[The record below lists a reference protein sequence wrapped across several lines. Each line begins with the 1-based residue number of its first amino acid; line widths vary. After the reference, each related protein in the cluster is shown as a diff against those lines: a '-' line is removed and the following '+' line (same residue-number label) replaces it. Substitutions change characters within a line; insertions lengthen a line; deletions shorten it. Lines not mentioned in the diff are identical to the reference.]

1 MKRFVCYIG
10 CAALVFKLMYGAAWA
25 AGATAGD
32 TAAPENGG
40 AAVSAAAAVS
50 AVRDTLPVSAAAAVS
65 AVRDTLPGTAAAV
78 GGESIVY
85 RVRDLTAAASG
96 GDIGSGD
103 AGGGDT
109 GSEGETPEPIIR
121 SDNEL
126 AKLALLPFIVDKVF
140 AGEALDGDLTGFLS
154 RVYPTA
160 GEGTLKTLE
169 SGIRFFVSWK
179 RKYDYA
185 VARLKHNIKA
195 AGILPKDAPIVAE
208 DGEFAPEETDLR
220 KQSAAGEYQVRYR
233 PYKYLEYD
241 PGALGEPVRRRDK
254 NYISPEDLNT
264 DEMVLALLELDFGG
278 FWRALRKMPSYSD
291 GAGEKPVEAG
301 GGVKARLLLDT
312 ARPGDKE
319 TIRGV
324 AEIYVPDGMY
334 VSGDLLNPENRAAFV
349 LREDG
354 GSGGS
359 ATGSTGGSSIS
370 GTGGISGTGNM
381 GSTGGTG
388 GISGTGNMGSRNIKS
403 FRMYAPLANGV
414 EKGGEARR
422 VLTGHIRFPLEFTRA
437 DTGKAMHI
445 AGDLHFK
452 LCTADGTCQAAAT
465 HHGLTLRASDKAE
478 DSIHYNYVTQGFAH
492 LPPAESRHA
501 RAEKLVYDREKGTLT
516 ATFALSRRVSN
527 MAAMAED
534 AAGTN
539 FVNPRYELGDG
550 YARVTFDVR
559 AGKRAGEKAG
569 KRAGKQAGEQGRSAF
584 DARSGSGENA
594 GYGAAEAAVAGGSVA
609 DGTGRN
615 TELPLQEVALSASF
629 DDSEVLRTV
638 MTVAAVPAAQATGEV
653 VPAAQATGA
662 VVTPRATE
670 AVVAP
675 RATGTVLAAQATVAA
690 VPAARVTGGTLFAY
704 GLLLNLMPG
713 IFGLFL
719 RLARQLRERA
729 ERRRIFCRYAAGAAL
744 GLALLGIGYRGAY
757 FGALYYNPWLAA
769 GAAAVILPLWAEAL
783 GYMDFA
789 LFRPLKKIFRRGWLA
804 GLFTVLL
811 AAAFP
816 TVLKAE
822 ALSGLFAGGAE
833 IWSGAAEGSF
843 AAGTE
848 FLRGTAGSLVQ
859 AAGGVWL
866 APAWAELTAGLGC
879 IWLGITVLPL
889 AVLTA
894 AELRGQRAAAW
905 LRVPVLRRFNAFYTG
920 VYAAG
925 LLWLTAGCF
934 GGAAALGLAAGLVLL
949 FVLWYAFPQAVAETI
964 KHTRSE
970 KRSLELFNRVQ
981 RHWLFAA
988 AVWYLLAAG
997 GLALAGAG
1005 AGTGKGI
1012 GMAEKGGT
1020 GIGMAENSGT
1030 DVDMAENSETGVGMA
1045 ENSGTDVGVA
1055 ENSGTDVDMAE
1066 NSETGVGMAEKGS
1079 AAVPVLVSI
1088 EAPYSP
1094 LSVYNRLALR
1104 ELQKAGLR
1112 VVRIN
1117 AGEMNVPGAAWPWFA
1132 AYGKFYAP
1140 LTVLFTDRHKNGMV
1154 LPERLDRVDFD
1165 KALAGW
1171 RE

>member
-40 AAVSAAAAVS
+40 AAVSAE
-50 AVRDTLPVSAAAAVS
+50 TAAAA
-65 AVRDTLPGTAAAV
+65 

-103 AGGGDT
+103 V

-169 SGIRFFVSWK
+169 SGIRFFVGWK

-185 VARLKHNIKA
+185 VAQLKHNIKA

-359 ATGSTGGSSIS
+359 ATG
-370 GTGGISGTGNM
+370 GISGTGNM

-414 EKGGEARR
+414 EKGGVARR

-569 KRAGKQAGEQGRSAF
+569 KRAGKQAGEKGRSAF

-594 GYGAAEAAVAGGSVA
+594 GYGAAEAAVTGGSVA
-609 DGTGRN
+609 DGTGRD

-638 MTVAAVPAAQATGEV
+638 MTVAAEAA

-662 VVTPRATE
+662 VVAPRATE
-670 AVVAP
+670 AAARDGIRGRKAP
-675 RATGTVLAAQATVAA
+675 GTVTEMTVVPRA
-690 VPAARVTGGTLFAY
+690 VPAARATGGTLFAY

-833 IWSGAAEGSF
+833 IWSAAAEGSF
-843 AAGTE
+843 AAGAE

-1012 GMAEKGGT
+1012 GVAEKGGT

-1030 DVDMAENSETGVGMA
+1030 GVGVAENSETGVGMA
-1045 ENSGTDVGVA
+1045 ENSETD
-1055 ENSGTDVDMAE
+1055 
-1066 NSETGVGMAEKGS
+1066 VGMAEKGS
-1079 AAVPVLVSI
+1079 VAVPVLVSI

>member
-40 AAVSAAAAVS
+40 AAVSAETAS
-50 AVRDTLPVSAAAAVS
+50 AAVS
-65 AVRDTLPGTAAAV
+65 AVRDTLPGTAAAAV
-78 GGESIVY
+78 GGESIIY

-96 GDIGSGD
+96 DET
-103 AGGGDT
+103 GGGDT

-195 AGILPKDAPIVAE
+195 AGILPKDALIVAE

-359 ATGSTGGSSIS
+359 

-381 GSTGGTG
+381 GGTSGTG
-388 GISGTGNMGSRNIKS
+388 GMGSTSGTGNMGSRNIKS

-437 DTGKAMHI
+437 DTGKAMYI

-452 LCTADGTCQAAAT
+452 LCTADGICQAAAT

-569 KRAGKQAGEQGRSAF
+569 ERAGKQAGEQGRSAF

-609 DGTGRN
+609 DGTGRD

-662 VVTPRATE
+662 VVAPRATE
-670 AVVAP
+670 TVVAP
-675 RATGTVLAAQATVAA
+675 RA
-690 VPAARVTGGTLFAY
+690 TGGTLFAY

-822 ALSGLFAGGAE
+822 ALSGLFADGAE
-833 IWSGAAEGSF
+833 IWSSAAEGSF
-843 AAGTE
+843 AAGAE

-879 IWLGITVLPL
+879 IWLGIMVLPL

-894 AELRGQRAAAW
+894 AELWGQRAAAW

-934 GGAAALGLAAGLVLL
+934 GGAAALGLTAGLVLL

-1005 AGTGKGI
+1005 AGTGTGI
-1012 GMAEKGGT
+1012 GVAENSETDVGMAEKGET

-1030 DVDMAENSETGVGMA
+1030 DVGV
-1045 ENSGTDVGVA
+1045 
-1055 ENSGTDVDMAE
+1055 
-1066 NSETGVGMAEKGS
+1066 AEKGS

>member
-40 AAVSAAAAVS
+40 AAVSA
-50 AVRDTLPVSAAAAVS
+50 VRDTVSGTAAAAVS
-65 AVRDTLPGTAAAV
+65 AGTATAV

-96 GDIGSGD
+96 GDAGSGEM
-103 AGGGDT
+103 GSGDT

-354 GSGGS
+354 GSDGS
-359 ATGSTGGSSIS
+359 ATGSTSV
-370 GTGGISGTGNM
+370 TGNM
-381 GSTGGTG
+381 GSTG
-388 GISGTGNMGSRNIKS
+388 GTGNMGSRNIKS

-414 EKGGEARR
+414 EKGGVARR

-569 KRAGKQAGEQGRSAF
+569 KRAGKQVGEKGRSAF

-594 GYGAAEAAVAGGSVA
+594 GYGAAEAAVTGGSVA
-609 DGTGRN
+609 DGTGRD

-638 MTVAAVPAAQATGEV
+638 MTVAAVPAAQATV
-653 VPAAQATGA
+653 
-662 VVTPRATE
+662 

-675 RATGTVLAAQATVAA
+675 RATETAAGEGIRGRKAPGTVTEMTVVPRA
-690 VPAARVTGGTLFAY
+690 VPAARATVGTLFAY

-843 AAGTE
+843 AAGAE

-879 IWLGITVLPL
+879 IWLGIMVLPL

-894 AELRGQRAAAW
+894 AELWGQRAAAW

-934 GGAAALGLAAGLVLL
+934 GGAAALGLTAGLVLL

-1005 AGTGKGI
+1005 AGTGTGI
-1012 GMAEKGGT
+1012 GVAENSETDVGMAEKGET

-1030 DVDMAENSETGVGMA
+1030 DVGV
-1045 ENSGTDVGVA
+1045 
-1055 ENSGTDVDMAE
+1055 
-1066 NSETGVGMAEKGS
+1066 AEKGS

>member
-40 AAVSAAAAVS
+40 AAVSA
-50 AVRDTLPVSAAAAVS
+50 
-65 AVRDTLPGTAAAV
+65 GTAAAV

-96 GDIGSGD
+96 GDAGGGET
-103 AGGGDT
+103 GGGDT
-109 GSEGETPEPIIR
+109 GSKGETPEPIIR

-220 KQSAAGEYQVRYR
+220 KQSAVGEYQVRYR

-241 PGALGEPVRRRDK
+241 SGALGEPVRRRDK

-334 VSGDLLNPENRAAFV
+334 VSGDLFNPENRAAFV

-359 ATGSTGGSSIS
+359 ATGGISGAGNMGSTV
-370 GTGGISGTGNM
+370 GTGGISGAGGM
-381 GSTGGTG
+381 DSTG
-388 GISGTGNMGSRNIKS
+388 GTGNMGSRNIKS

-414 EKGGEARR
+414 EKGGVARR

-437 DTGKAMHI
+437 DTGKAMCI

-452 LCTADGTCQAAAT
+452 LCTADGICQAAAT

-559 AGKRAGEKAG
+559 AGKRAGEK
-569 KRAGKQAGEQGRSAF
+569 GRSAF

-594 GYGAAEAAVAGGSVA
+594 EYGAAEAAVAGG
-609 DGTGRN
+609 TGRD

-638 MTVAAVPAAQATGEV
+638 MTVAAEAAVPAAQATE
-653 VPAAQATGA
+653 AAVA
-662 VVTPRATE
+662 PRATE
-670 AVVAP
+670 AAAGDGIGGRKAPGTVTEMTVVPRAVP
-675 RATGTVLAAQATVAA
+675 AARATGTVLAAQATVAA
-690 VPAARVTGGTLFAY
+690 VPAARATGGTLFAY

-833 IWSGAAEGSF
+833 IWSSAAEGSF
-843 AAGTE
+843 AAGAE

-879 IWLGITVLPL
+879 IWLGIMVLPL

-934 GGAAALGLAAGLVLL
+934 GGAAALGLAVGLVLL

-1005 AGTGKGI
+1005 AGTG
-1012 GMAEKGGT
+1012 T
-1020 GIGMAENSGT
+1020 GIGVAENSET
-1030 DVDMAENSETGVGMA
+1030 DVDMAENSET
-1045 ENSGTDVGVA
+1045 DVG
-1055 ENSGTDVDMAE
+1055 MAE
-1066 NSETGVGMAEKGS
+1066 NSETGVGMVENGETDVGMAEKGN

-1117 AGEMNVPGAAWPWFA
+1117 AGEMNVPGAVWPWFA

>member
-40 AAVSAAAAVS
+40 AAVSA
-50 AVRDTLPVSAAAAVS
+50 
-65 AVRDTLPGTAAAV
+65 GTAAAV

-85 RVRDLTAAASG
+85 RVRDLTAAASSGEMG
-96 GDIGSGD
+96 GGEM
-103 AGGGDT
+103 GGGDT

-312 ARPGDKE
+312 VRPGDKE
-319 TIRGV
+319 IIRGV

-359 ATGSTGGSSIS
+359 ATG
-370 GTGGISGTGNM
+370 GISGTGNM
-381 GSTGGTG
+381 GSTG
-388 GISGTGNMGSRNIKS
+388 GTGNMGSRNIKS

-559 AGKRAGEKAG
+559 AGKRAGEKA
-569 KRAGKQAGEQGRSAF
+569 E
-584 DARSGSGENA
+584 
-594 GYGAAEAAVAGGSVA
+594 YGAAEAAVAGGSVA
-609 DGTGRN
+609 DGIGRD

-638 MTVAAVPAAQATGEV
+638 MTVAAVPAAQATV
-653 VPAAQATGA
+653 
-662 VVTPRATE
+662 

-675 RATGTVLAAQATVAA
+675 RAMETAAGEGIRGRKAPGTVTEMTVVPRA
-690 VPAARVTGGTLFAY
+690 VPAARATGGTLFAY

-866 APAWAELTAGLGC
+866 APAWAELTAGLGG

-934 GGAAALGLAAGLVLL
+934 GGAAALGLAVGLVLL

-981 RHWLFAA
+981 RHWLFAV

-1005 AGTGKGI
+1005 AGTGTGIGVAENSETDVDMAENSGTDI

-1030 DVDMAENSETGVGMA
+1030 DVGV
-1045 ENSGTDVGVA
+1045 
-1055 ENSGTDVDMAE
+1055 
-1066 NSETGVGMAEKGS
+1066 AEKGS

-1117 AGEMNVPGAAWPWFA
+1117 AGEMNVPGTAWPWFA
-1132 AYGKFYAP
+1132 TYGKFYAP

>member
-40 AAVSAAAAVS
+40 AAVSAETASAAV
-50 AVRDTLPVSAAAAVS
+50 L
-65 AVRDTLPGTAAAV
+65 AVRDTLPGTAAAAV

-96 GDIGSGD
+96 GD

-319 TIRGV
+319 IIRGV

-359 ATGSTGGSSIS
+359 

-381 GSTGGTG
+381 G
-388 GISGTGNMGSRNIKS
+388 GISGAGGMGSTSGAGNMGSRNIKS

-414 EKGGEARR
+414 EKGGVARR

-559 AGKRAGEKAG
+559 AGEKAG
-569 KRAGKQAGEQGRSAF
+569 KRAGKQVGEQGRSAF

-594 GYGAAEAAVAGGSVA
+594 EYGAAEAAVAGGSVA
-609 DGTGRN
+609 DGIGRD

-638 MTVAAVPAAQATGEV
+638 MTVAAVPAAQATG
-653 VPAAQATGA
+653 A

-670 AVVAP
+670 TAAGEGIRGRKAP
-675 RATGTVLAAQATVAA
+675 GTVTEMTVVPRA
-690 VPAARVTGGTLFAY
+690 VPAARATGGTLFAY

-833 IWSGAAEGSF
+833 IWNGAAEGSF

-879 IWLGITVLPL
+879 IWLGIMVLPL

-894 AELRGQRAAAW
+894 AELWGQRAAAW

-934 GGAAALGLAAGLVLL
+934 GGAAALGLAVGLVLL

-1005 AGTGKGI
+1005 AGTG
-1012 GMAEKGGT
+1012 T
-1020 GIGMAENSGT
+1020 GI
-1030 DVDMAENSETGVGMA
+1030 
-1045 ENSGTDVGVA
+1045 GVA

-1066 NSETGVGMAEKGS
+1066 NSGTGVGMVENGETDVGMAEKGETGIGMAEKGS

>member
-40 AAVSAAAAVS
+40 AAVSA
-50 AVRDTLPVSAAAAVS
+50 
-65 AVRDTLPGTAAAV
+65 GTATSV

-85 RVRDLTAAASG
+85 RVRDLTAAAS
-96 GDIGSGD
+96 
-103 AGGGDT
+103 GGDT

-312 ARPGDKE
+312 ARPGNKE

-359 ATGSTGGSSIS
+359 ATG
-370 GTGGISGTGNM
+370 GISGAGGMGNM
-381 GSTGGTG
+381 GSTG
-388 GISGTGNMGSRNIKS
+388 GTGNMGSRNIKS

-414 EKGGEARR
+414 EKGGVARR

-452 LCTADGTCQAAAT
+452 LCTAAAT

-569 KRAGKQAGEQGRSAF
+569 KRAGKQVGEQERSAF

-594 GYGAAEAAVAGGSVA
+594 EYGAAEAAVA
-609 DGTGRN
+609 DGTGRD

-638 MTVAAVPAAQATGEV
+638 MTVAAVPAVRATG
-653 VPAAQATGA
+653 T
-662 VVTPRATE
+662 
-670 AVVAP
+670 VVAP
-675 RATGTVLAAQATVAA
+675 RATETAAGDGIRGRKAPGTVTEMTVVPRA
-690 VPAARVTGGTLFAY
+690 VPAARATGGTLFAY

-789 LFRPLKKIFRRGWLA
+789 LFRPLKKIFRRGWLT

-833 IWSGAAEGSF
+833 IWSSAAEGSF

-848 FLRGTAGSLVQ
+848 FLGGTAGSLVQ

-879 IWLGITVLPL
+879 IWLGIMVLPL

-934 GGAAALGLAAGLVLL
+934 GGAAALGLTAGLVLL

-1005 AGTGKGI
+1005 AGTGTDVGV
-1012 GMAEKGGT
+1012 AEKGEK
-1020 GIGMAENSGT
+1020 GIGMAENS
-1030 DVDMAENSETGVGMA
+1030 E
-1045 ENSGTDVGVA
+1045 TDVGV
-1055 ENSGTDVDMAE
+1055 
-1066 NSETGVGMAEKGS
+1066 AEKGS

>member
-40 AAVSAAAAVS
+40 AAVSAG
-50 AVRDTLPVSAAAAVS
+50 TAAAAVS
-65 AVRDTLPGTAAAV
+65 AVRDTLPGTATAV
-78 GGESIVY
+78 GGESIIY

-96 GDIGSGD
+96 GDTGS
-103 AGGGDT
+103 GDT

-359 ATGSTGGSSIS
+359 GTGSTSA
-370 GTGGISGTGNM
+370 TGNI

-388 GISGTGNMGSRNIKS
+388 GISGTGGMGSRNIKS

-452 LCTADGTCQAAAT
+452 LCTADGTCQAAVT

-559 AGKRAGEKAG
+559 AGKRAGEK
-569 KRAGKQAGEQGRSAF
+569 GRSAF
-584 DARSGSGENA
+584 DARAGSGASGTGNEGSGETA
-594 GYGAAEAAVAGGSVA
+594 GYGAAEAAVAGSSVA
-609 DGTGRN
+609 DGTGRD

-653 VPAAQATGA
+653 VPAAQATEAA
-662 VVTPRATE
+662 VAPRATE
-670 AVVAP
+670 AAAGDGIRGHKAPGTVTEMTVVP
-675 RATGTVLAAQATVAA
+675 RAA
-690 VPAARVTGGTLFAY
+690 PAARATGGTLFAY

-843 AAGTE
+843 AAGAE

-970 KRSLELFNRVQ
+970 KRNLELFNRVQ

-1012 GMAEKGGT
+1012 GMAEKG
-1020 GIGMAENSGT
+1020 
-1030 DVDMAENSETGVGMA
+1030 
-1045 ENSGTDVGVA
+1045 GTDVGVA

>member
-40 AAVSAAAAVS
+40 AAVSAE
-50 AVRDTLPVSAAAAVS
+50 
-65 AVRDTLPGTAAAV
+65 TAAAV

-85 RVRDLTAAASG
+85 RVRDLTAAAS
-96 GDIGSGD
+96 SGD
-103 AGGGDT
+103 EGSGDT

-359 ATGSTGGSSIS
+359 

-381 GSTGGTG
+381 GSTG
-388 GISGTGNMGSRNIKS
+388 GTGNMGSRNIKS

-414 EKGGEARR
+414 EKGGVARR

-478 DSIHYNYVTQGFAH
+478 DSIHYNYVTQGVAH

-569 KRAGKQAGEQGRSAF
+569 EKGRSAF

-609 DGTGRN
+609 DGTGRD

-653 VPAAQATGA
+653 VPAA
-662 VVTPRATE
+662 RATE
-670 AVVAP
+670 TAAGEGIRGRKAP
-675 RATGTVLAAQATVAA
+675 GTVTEMTVVPRA
-690 VPAARVTGGTLFAY
+690 VPAARATGGTLFAY

-822 ALSGLFAGGAE
+822 ALSGLFADGAE
-833 IWSGAAEGSF
+833 IWSSAAEGSF
-843 AAGTE
+843 AAGAE

-879 IWLGITVLPL
+879 IWLGIMVLPL

-894 AELRGQRAAAW
+894 AELWGQRAAAW

-934 GGAAALGLAAGLVLL
+934 GGAAALGLAVGLVLL

-1005 AGTGKGI
+1005 AGTG
-1012 GMAEKGGT
+1012 T
-1020 GIGMAENSGT
+1020 GIGVAENSETDVDMAENSGT
-1030 DVDMAENSETGVGMA
+1030 DVDMAENSETGVGMV
-1045 ENSGTDVGVA
+1045 ENGETD
-1055 ENSGTDVDMAE
+1055 
-1066 NSETGVGMAEKGS
+1066 VGMAEKGN

-1117 AGEMNVPGAAWPWFA
+1117 AGEMNVPGAVWPWFA

>member
-32 TAAPENGG
+32 TTAPENGG
-40 AAVSAAAAVS
+40 
-50 AVRDTLPVSAAAAVS
+50 AAVS

-96 GDIGSGD
+96 GDTGSGN
-103 AGGGDT
+103 AGSGDT

-319 TIRGV
+319 IIRGV

-359 ATGSTGGSSIS
+359 ATG
-370 GTGGISGTGNM
+370 GISGTGNM
-381 GSTGGTG
+381 GSTG
-388 GISGTGNMGSRNIKS
+388 GTGNMGSRNIKS

-569 KRAGKQAGEQGRSAF
+569 EKGRSAF

-609 DGTGRN
+609 DGTGRD

-653 VPAAQATGA
+653 VPAA
-662 VVTPRATE
+662 RATE
-670 AVVAP
+670 TAVGEGIRGRKAP
-675 RATGTVLAAQATVAA
+675 GTVTEMTVVPRA
-690 VPAARVTGGTLFAY
+690 VPAARATGGTLFAY

-822 ALSGLFAGGAE
+822 ALSGLFADGAE
-833 IWSGAAEGSF
+833 IWSSAAEGSF
-843 AAGTE
+843 AAGAE

-934 GGAAALGLAAGLVLL
+934 GGAAALGLTAGLVLL

-1005 AGTGKGI
+1005 AGTGTDVGV
-1012 GMAEKGGT
+1012 AEKGEK
-1020 GIGMAENSGT
+1020 GIGMAENSET
-1030 DVDMAENSETGVGMA
+1030 DVGMAEKGEKGIGVAENSETGVGMA
-1045 ENSGTDVGVA
+1045 ENSETD
-1055 ENSGTDVDMAE
+1055 
-1066 NSETGVGMAEKGS
+1066 VGMAEKGS

>member
-40 AAVSAAAAVS
+40 AAVSA
-50 AVRDTLPVSAAAAVS
+50 
-65 AVRDTLPGTAAAV
+65 VRDTLPGTAAAV

-96 GDIGSGD
+96 GDEGSGEMGSGD

-359 ATGSTGGSSIS
+359 

-381 GSTGGTG
+381 GGTSGTG
-388 GISGTGNMGSRNIKS
+388 GMGSTSGTGNMGSRNIKS

-437 DTGKAMHI
+437 DTGKAMYI

-452 LCTADGTCQAAAT
+452 LCTADGICQAAAT

-559 AGKRAGEKAG
+559 AGKQAGEKA
-569 KRAGKQAGEQGRSAF
+569 E
-584 DARSGSGENA
+584 
-594 GYGAAEAAVAGGSVA
+594 YGAAEAAVAGGSVA
-609 DGTGRN
+609 DGIGRD

-638 MTVAAVPAAQATGEV
+638 MTVAAVPAAQATV
-653 VPAAQATGA
+653 
-662 VVTPRATE
+662 

-675 RATGTVLAAQATVAA
+675 RAMETAAGEGIRGRKAPGTVTEMTVVPRA
-690 VPAARVTGGTLFAY
+690 VPAARATGGTLFAY

-833 IWSGAAEGSF
+833 IWSSAAEGSF
-843 AAGTE
+843 AAGAE

-879 IWLGITVLPL
+879 IWLGIMVLPL

-934 GGAAALGLAAGLVLL
+934 GGAAALGLTAGLVLL

-1012 GMAEKGGT
+1012 GVAEKGGT

-1030 DVDMAENSETGVGMA
+1030 GVGVAENSETGVGMA
-1045 ENSGTDVGVA
+1045 ENSETD
-1055 ENSGTDVDMAE
+1055 
-1066 NSETGVGMAEKGS
+1066 VGMAEKGS
-1079 AAVPVLVSI
+1079 VAVPVLVSI

>member
-40 AAVSAAAAVS
+40 AAVSA
-50 AVRDTLPVSAAAAVS
+50 
-65 AVRDTLPGTAAAV
+65 VRDTLPGTAAAV

-96 GDIGSGD
+96 GDEGSGEMGSGD

-359 ATGSTGGSSIS
+359 ATG
-370 GTGGISGTGNM
+370 GISGTGNM

-452 LCTADGTCQAAAT
+452 LCTADGICQAAAT

-569 KRAGKQAGEQGRSAF
+569 KRAGKQVGEQGRSAF

-594 GYGAAEAAVAGGSVA
+594 EYGAAEAAVAGGSVA
-609 DGTGRN
+609 DGIGRD

-638 MTVAAVPAAQATGEV
+638 MTVAAVPAAQATV
-653 VPAAQATGA
+653 
-662 VVTPRATE
+662 

-675 RATGTVLAAQATVAA
+675 RAMETAAGEGIRGRKAPGTVTEMTVVPRA
-690 VPAARVTGGTLFAY
+690 VPAARATGGTLFAY

-833 IWSGAAEGSF
+833 IWSSAAEGSF
-843 AAGTE
+843 AAGAE

-879 IWLGITVLPL
+879 IWLGIMVLPL

-934 GGAAALGLAAGLVLL
+934 GGAAALGLTAGLVLL

-1012 GMAEKGGT
+1012 GVAEKGGT

-1030 DVDMAENSETGVGMA
+1030 GVGVAENSETGVGMA
-1045 ENSGTDVGVA
+1045 ENSETD
-1055 ENSGTDVDMAE
+1055 
-1066 NSETGVGMAEKGS
+1066 VGMAEKGS
-1079 AAVPVLVSI
+1079 VAVPVLVSI

>member
-40 AAVSAAAAVS
+40 AAVSAE
-50 AVRDTLPVSAAAAVS
+50 TAAAAVS
-65 AVRDTLPGTAAAV
+65 AVRDTLPGTAAAA

-96 GDIGSGD
+96 GDIGSGEM
-103 AGGGDT
+103 GSGET

-208 DGEFAPEETDLR
+208 DGEFAREETDLR

-319 TIRGV
+319 IIRGV

-359 ATGSTGGSSIS
+359 ATG
-370 GTGGISGTGNM
+370 GISGTGNM
-381 GSTGGTG
+381 GSTG
-388 GISGTGNMGSRNIKS
+388 GTGNMGSRNIKS

-414 EKGGEARR
+414 EKGGVARR

-569 KRAGKQAGEQGRSAF
+569 KRAGKRAGEKGRSAF
-584 DARSGSGENA
+584 DARAGSGENA
-594 GYGAAEAAVAGGSVA
+594 GYGAAEAAVTGGSVA
-609 DGTGRN
+609 DGTGRD

-638 MTVAAVPAAQATGEV
+638 MTVAAVPAAQATVAV
-653 VPAAQATGA
+653 VPAA
-662 VVTPRATE
+662 RA
-670 AVVAP
+670 
-675 RATGTVLAAQATVAA
+675 
-690 VPAARVTGGTLFAY
+690 TGGTLFAY

-843 AAGTE
+843 AAGAE

-1012 GMAEKGGT
+1012 GMAEKGET
-1020 GIGMAENSGT
+1020 GIGMAEKG
-1030 DVDMAENSETGVGMA
+1030 ETGVGMA
-1045 ENSGTDVGVA
+1045 ENSGTDVGV
-1055 ENSGTDVDMAE
+1055 
-1066 NSETGVGMAEKGS
+1066 AEKGS

>member
-50 AVRDTLPVSAAAAVS
+50 AVRDTLP
-65 AVRDTLPGTAAAV
+65 GTAAAV

-96 GDIGSGD
+96 EM
-103 AGGGDT
+103 GGGDT

-195 AGILPKDAPIVAE
+195 AGILPKDVPIVAE

-319 TIRGV
+319 IIRGV

-354 GSGGS
+354 GSG
-359 ATGSTGGSSIS
+359 IS
-370 GTGGISGTGNM
+370 GT

-388 GISGTGNMGSRNIKS
+388 GISGAGNIGSTGGTGNMGSRNIKS

-414 EKGGEARR
+414 EKGGVARR

-594 GYGAAEAAVAGGSVA
+594 EYGAAEAAVAGGSVA
-609 DGTGRN
+609 DGTGRD

-638 MTVAAVPAAQATGEV
+638 MTVAAVPAAQATE
-653 VPAAQATGA
+653 AAVA
-662 VVTPRATE
+662 PRATE
-670 AVVAP
+670 AAAGDGIRGHKAP
-675 RATGTVLAAQATVAA
+675 GTVTEMTVVPRA
-690 VPAARVTGGTLFAY
+690 VPAARATGGTLFAY

-822 ALSGLFAGGAE
+822 ALSGLFADGAE
-833 IWSGAAEGSF
+833 IWSSAAEGSF
-843 AAGTE
+843 AAGAE

-879 IWLGITVLPL
+879 IWLGIMVLPL

-894 AELRGQRAAAW
+894 AELWGQRAAAW

-934 GGAAALGLAAGLVLL
+934 GGAAALGLTAGLVLL

-964 KHTRSE
+964 KHTRSK

-1005 AGTGKGI
+1005 AGTG
-1012 GMAEKGGT
+1012 T
-1020 GIGMAENSGT
+1020 GIGVAENSETDVDMAENSGT
-1030 DVDMAENSETGVGMA
+1030 DVDMAENSETGVGMV
-1045 ENSGTDVGVA
+1045 ENGETD
-1055 ENSGTDVDMAE
+1055 
-1066 NSETGVGMAEKGS
+1066 VGMAEKGN

-1117 AGEMNVPGAAWPWFA
+1117 AGEMNVPGTAWPWFA
-1132 AYGKFYAP
+1132 TYGKFYAP

>member
-40 AAVSAAAAVS
+40 AAVSA
-50 AVRDTLPVSAAAAVS
+50 VRDTVSGTAAAAVS
-65 AVRDTLPGTAAAV
+65 AGTAAAV

-96 GDIGSGD
+96 GDEGSGEMGSGEM
-103 AGGGDT
+103 GGGDT

-195 AGILPKDAPIVAE
+195 AGILPKDVPIVAE

-319 TIRGV
+319 IIRGV

-354 GSGGS
+354 GSG
-359 ATGSTGGSSIS
+359 IS
-370 GTGGISGTGNM
+370 GT

-388 GISGTGNMGSRNIKS
+388 GISGAGNIGSTGGTGNMGSRNIKS

-414 EKGGEARR
+414 EKGGVARR

-569 KRAGKQAGEQGRSAF
+569 ERAGKQAGEQGRSAF

-609 DGTGRN
+609 DGTGRD

-653 VPAAQATGA
+653 VPAA
-662 VVTPRATE
+662 RATE
-670 AVVAP
+670 TAAGEGIRGRKAP
-675 RATGTVLAAQATVAA
+675 GTVTEMTVVPRA
-690 VPAARVTGGTLFAY
+690 VPAARATGGTLFAY

-822 ALSGLFAGGAE
+822 ALSGLFADGAE
-833 IWSGAAEGSF
+833 IWSSAAEGSF
-843 AAGTE
+843 AAGAE

-879 IWLGITVLPL
+879 IWLGIMVLPL

-894 AELRGQRAAAW
+894 AELWGQRAAAW

-934 GGAAALGLAAGLVLL
+934 GGAAALGLTAGLVLL

-1005 AGTGKGI
+1005 AGTGTGI
-1012 GMAEKGGT
+1012 GVAENSETDVGMAEKGET

-1030 DVDMAENSETGVGMA
+1030 DVGV
-1045 ENSGTDVGVA
+1045 
-1055 ENSGTDVDMAE
+1055 
-1066 NSETGVGMAEKGS
+1066 AEKGS

-1117 AGEMNVPGAAWPWFA
+1117 AGEMNVPGTAWPWFA

>member
-40 AAVSAAAAVS
+40 AAVSAETAS
-50 AVRDTLPVSAAAAVS
+50 AAVS

-96 GDIGSGD
+96 GDT
-103 AGGGDT
+103 GGGDT

-121 SDNEL
+121 SDNEQ

-359 ATGSTGGSSIS
+359 

-381 GSTGGTG
+381 GGTSGTG
-388 GISGTGNMGSRNIKS
+388 GMGSTSGTGNMGSRNIKS

-437 DTGKAMHI
+437 DTGKAMYI

-452 LCTADGTCQAAAT
+452 LCTADGICQAAAT

-559 AGKRAGEKAG
+559 AGKQAGEKA
-569 KRAGKQAGEQGRSAF
+569 E
-584 DARSGSGENA
+584 
-594 GYGAAEAAVAGGSVA
+594 YGAAEAAVAGGSVA
-609 DGTGRN
+609 DGIGRD

-638 MTVAAVPAAQATGEV
+638 MTVAAVPAAQATV
-653 VPAAQATGA
+653 
-662 VVTPRATE
+662 

-675 RATGTVLAAQATVAA
+675 RAMETAAGEGIRGRKAPGTVTEMTVVPRA
-690 VPAARVTGGTLFAY
+690 VPAARATGGTLFAY

-833 IWSGAAEGSF
+833 IWSSAAEGSF

-934 GGAAALGLAAGLVLL
+934 GGAAALGLTAGLVLL

-1012 GMAEKGGT
+1012 GVAEKGGT

-1030 DVDMAENSETGVGMA
+1030 GVGMA
-1045 ENSGTDVGVA
+1045 ENSGTDVG
-1055 ENSGTDVDMAE
+1055 MAG

>member
-40 AAVSAAAAVS
+40 AAVSAG
-50 AVRDTLPVSAAAAVS
+50 TAAAAVL

-96 GDIGSGD
+96 GDIGSGEM
-103 AGGGDT
+103 GSGET
-109 GSEGETPEPIIR
+109 GSEGESPEPIIR

-208 DGEFAPEETDLR
+208 DGEFAPEETALR

-359 ATGSTGGSSIS
+359 

-381 GSTGGTG
+381 G
-388 GISGTGNMGSRNIKS
+388 GISGTRNMGSRNIKS

-445 AGDLHFK
+445 VGDLHFK

-501 RAEKLVYDREKGTLT
+501 RAEKLVYDRE
-516 ATFALSRRVSN
+516 
-527 MAAMAED
+527 
-534 AAGTN
+534 
-539 FVNPRYELGDG
+539 
-550 YARVTFDVR
+550 
-559 AGKRAGEKAG
+559 
-569 KRAGKQAGEQGRSAF
+569 
-584 DARSGSGENA
+584 
-594 GYGAAEAAVAGGSVA
+594 
-609 DGTGRN
+609 
-615 TELPLQEVALSASF
+615 
-629 DDSEVLRTV
+629 
-638 MTVAAVPAAQATGEV
+638 
-653 VPAAQATGA
+653 
-662 VVTPRATE
+662 
-670 AVVAP
+670 
-675 RATGTVLAAQATVAA
+675 
-690 VPAARVTGGTLFAY
+690 
-704 GLLLNLMPG
+704 
-713 IFGLFL
+713 
-719 RLARQLRERA
+719 
-729 ERRRIFCRYAAGAAL
+729 
-744 GLALLGIGYRGAY
+744 
-757 FGALYYNPWLAA
+757 
-769 GAAAVILPLWAEAL
+769 
-783 GYMDFA
+783 
-789 LFRPLKKIFRRGWLA
+789 
-804 GLFTVLL
+804 
-811 AAAFP
+811 
-816 TVLKAE
+816 
-822 ALSGLFAGGAE
+822 
-833 IWSGAAEGSF
+833 
-843 AAGTE
+843 
-848 FLRGTAGSLVQ
+848 
-859 AAGGVWL
+859 
-866 APAWAELTAGLGC
+866 
-879 IWLGITVLPL
+879 
-889 AVLTA
+889 
-894 AELRGQRAAAW
+894 
-905 LRVPVLRRFNAFYTG
+905 
-920 VYAAG
+920 
-925 LLWLTAGCF
+925 
-934 GGAAALGLAAGLVLL
+934 
-949 FVLWYAFPQAVAETI
+949 
-964 KHTRSE
+964 
-970 KRSLELFNRVQ
+970 
-981 RHWLFAA
+981 
-988 AVWYLLAAG
+988 
-997 GLALAGAG
+997 
-1005 AGTGKGI
+1005 
-1012 GMAEKGGT
+1012 
-1020 GIGMAENSGT
+1020 
-1030 DVDMAENSETGVGMA
+1030 
-1045 ENSGTDVGVA
+1045 
-1055 ENSGTDVDMAE
+1055 
-1066 NSETGVGMAEKGS
+1066 
-1079 AAVPVLVSI
+1079 
-1088 EAPYSP
+1088 
-1094 LSVYNRLALR
+1094 
-1104 ELQKAGLR
+1104 
-1112 VVRIN
+1112 
-1117 AGEMNVPGAAWPWFA
+1117 
-1132 AYGKFYAP
+1132 
-1140 LTVLFTDRHKNGMV
+1140 
-1154 LPERLDRVDFD
+1154 
-1165 KALAGW
+1165 
-1171 RE
+1171 

>member
-40 AAVSAAAAVS
+40 AAVSA
-50 AVRDTLPVSAAAAVS
+50 VRDTVSGTAAAAVS
-65 AVRDTLPGTAAAV
+65 AGTATAV

-96 GDIGSGD
+96 GDAGSGEM
-103 AGGGDT
+103 GSGDT

-354 GSGGS
+354 GSDGS
-359 ATGSTGGSSIS
+359 ATGSTSV
-370 GTGGISGTGNM
+370 TGNM
-381 GSTGGTG
+381 GSTG
-388 GISGTGNMGSRNIKS
+388 GTGNMGSRNIKS

-414 EKGGEARR
+414 EKGGVARR

-653 VPAAQATGA
+653 VA
-662 VVTPRATE
+662 PRATE
-670 AVVAP
+670 AAAGDGIRGRKAP
-675 RATGTVLAAQATVAA
+675 GTVTEMTVVPRT
-690 VPAARVTGGTLFAY
+690 VPAARATGGTLFAY

-822 ALSGLFAGGAE
+822 ALSGLFADGAE
-833 IWSGAAEGSF
+833 IWSSAAEGSF
-843 AAGTE
+843 AAGAE

-894 AELRGQRAAAW
+894 AELWGQRAAAW

-934 GGAAALGLAAGLVLL
+934 GGAAALGLTAGLVLL

-981 RHWLFAA
+981 RHWLIAA

-1005 AGTGKGI
+1005 AGTG
-1012 GMAEKGGT
+1012 T
-1020 GIGMAENSGT
+1020 GIGVAENSETDVDMAENSETG
-1030 DVDMAENSETGVGMA
+1030 VDMAENSETGVGMA
-1045 ENSGTDVGVA
+1045 ENSETDVG
-1055 ENSGTDVDMAE
+1055 MAE
-1066 NSETGVGMAEKGS
+1066 KGETGIGMAEKGS

-1117 AGEMNVPGAAWPWFA
+1117 AGEMNVPGAAWSWFA

>member
-40 AAVSAAAAVS
+40 AAVSAG
-50 AVRDTLPVSAAAAVS
+50 TAAAVS
-65 AVRDTLPGTAAAV
+65 AVRDTLPGAAAAV

-96 GDIGSGD
+96 DET
-103 AGGGDT
+103 GGGDT

-359 ATGSTGGSSIS
+359 ATGSTSVM
-370 GTGGISGTGNM
+370 GNM
-381 GSTGGTG
+381 GST
-388 GISGTGNMGSRNIKS
+388 SGTGNMGSRNIKS

-414 EKGGEARR
+414 EKGGVARR

-437 DTGKAMHI
+437 DTGKAMYI

-452 LCTADGTCQAAAT
+452 LCTADGICQAAAT

-559 AGKRAGEKAG
+559 AGKQAGEKA
-569 KRAGKQAGEQGRSAF
+569 E
-584 DARSGSGENA
+584 
-594 GYGAAEAAVAGGSVA
+594 YGAAEAAVAGGSVA
-609 DGTGRN
+609 DGIGRD

-638 MTVAAVPAAQATGEV
+638 MTVAAVPAAQATV
-653 VPAAQATGA
+653 
-662 VVTPRATE
+662 

-675 RATGTVLAAQATVAA
+675 RATEAAAGEGIRGRKAPGTVTEMTVVPRA
-690 VPAARVTGGTLFAY
+690 VPAARATGGTLFAY

-833 IWSGAAEGSF
+833 IWSSAAEGSF
-843 AAGTE
+843 AAGAE

-1020 GIGMAENSGT
+1020 
-1030 DVDMAENSETGVGMA
+1030 
-1045 ENSGTDVGVA
+1045 DVGVA

>member
-40 AAVSAAAAVS
+40 AAVSA
-50 AVRDTLPVSAAAAVS
+50 
-65 AVRDTLPGTAAAV
+65 VRDTLPGTAAAV

-96 GDIGSGD
+96 GDEGSGEM
-103 AGGGDT
+103 GSGET

-559 AGKRAGEKAG
+559 AGKQAGEKA
-569 KRAGKQAGEQGRSAF
+569 E
-584 DARSGSGENA
+584 
-594 GYGAAEAAVAGGSVA
+594 YGAAEAAVAGGSVA
-609 DGTGRN
+609 DGTGRD

-638 MTVAAVPAAQATGEV
+638 MTVAAVPAAQATG
-653 VPAAQATGA
+653 
-662 VVTPRATE
+662 

-675 RATGTVLAAQATVAA
+675 RATEAAAGDGIRGRKAPGTVTEMTVVPRA
-690 VPAARVTGGTLFAY
+690 VPAARATGGTLFAY

-822 ALSGLFAGGAE
+822 ALSGLFADGAE
-833 IWSGAAEGSF
+833 IWNGAAEGSF

-1005 AGTGKGI
+1005 AGTGTGI
-1012 GMAEKGGT
+1012 GMAENSETGIGVAEKGGT

-1030 DVDMAENSETGVGMA
+1030 GVG
-1045 ENSGTDVGVA
+1045 
-1055 ENSGTDVDMAE
+1055 MAE

-1117 AGEMNVPGAAWPWFA
+1117 AGEMNVSGAAWPWFA

>member
-40 AAVSAAAAVS
+40 AAVSA
-50 AVRDTLPVSAAAAVS
+50 
-65 AVRDTLPGTAAAV
+65 GTAAAV

-85 RVRDLTAAASG
+85 RVRDLTAAAS
-96 GDIGSGD
+96 SGD
-103 AGGGDT
+103 EGSGDT

-359 ATGSTGGSSIS
+359 ATG
-370 GTGGISGTGNM
+370 GISGTGNM

-452 LCTADGTCQAAAT
+452 LCTADGICQAAAT

-534 AAGTN
+534 AVGTN

-569 KRAGKQAGEQGRSAF
+569 KRAGKQVGEQGRSAF

-594 GYGAAEAAVAGGSVA
+594 GYGAAEAAVVGGSVA
-609 DGTGRN
+609 DGTGRD

-653 VPAAQATGA
+653 VPAA
-662 VVTPRATE
+662 RA
-670 AVVAP
+670 
-675 RATGTVLAAQATVAA
+675 
-690 VPAARVTGGTLFAY
+690 TGGTLFAY

-833 IWSGAAEGSF
+833 IWSGAA
-843 AAGTE
+843 
-848 FLRGTAGSLVQ
+848 GSLVQ

-934 GGAAALGLAAGLVLL
+934 GGAAALGLTAGLVLL

-1012 GMAEKGGT
+1012 GVAEKGGTGIGMAENSGTGIGVAEKGGT

-1030 DVDMAENSETGVGMA
+1030 DVDMAENS
-1045 ENSGTDVGVA
+1045 GTDVGV
-1055 ENSGTDVDMAE
+1055 
-1066 NSETGVGMAEKGS
+1066 AEKGS

>member
-40 AAVSAAAAVS
+40 AAVSA
-50 AVRDTLPVSAAAAVS
+50 VRDTLPGTAAAAVS
-65 AVRDTLPGTAAAV
+65 AGTAAAV

-291 GAGEKPVEAG
+291 GAGEKPVEAD

-359 ATGSTGGSSIS
+359 A
-370 GTGGISGTGNM
+370 TGGISGTGNM

-569 KRAGKQAGEQGRSAF
+569 EKGRSAF
-584 DARSGSGENA
+584 DARAGSGENA

-609 DGTGRN
+609 DGIGRD

-638 MTVAAVPAAQATGEV
+638 MTVAAVPAAQATG
-653 VPAAQATGA
+653 A
-662 VVTPRATE
+662 VVALRATE
-670 AVVAP
+670 AAAGEGIRGRKAP
-675 RATGTVLAAQATVAA
+675 GTVTEMTVVPRA
-690 VPAARVTGGTLFAY
+690 VPAARATGGTLFAY

-833 IWSGAAEGSF
+833 IWNGAAEGSF

-894 AELRGQRAAAW
+894 AELRGQRTAAW

-1012 GMAEKGGT
+1012 G
-1020 GIGMAENSGT
+1020 
-1030 DVDMAENSETGVGMA
+1030 V
-1045 ENSGTDVGVA
+1045 
-1055 ENSGTDVDMAE
+1055 AE

>member
-40 AAVSAAAAVS
+40 AAVSAETAS
-50 AVRDTLPVSAAAAVS
+50 AAVS

-96 GDIGSGD
+96 GDAGGGET
-103 AGGGDT
+103 GGGDT
-109 GSEGETPEPIIR
+109 GSKGETPEPIIR

-220 KQSAAGEYQVRYR
+220 KQSAVGEYQVRYR

-241 PGALGEPVRRRDK
+241 SGALGEPVRRRDK

-359 ATGSTGGSSIS
+359 ATGGISGAGNMGSTV
-370 GTGGISGTGNM
+370 GTGGISGAGGM
-381 GSTGGTG
+381 DSTG
-388 GISGTGNMGSRNIKS
+388 GTGNMGSRNIKS

-414 EKGGEARR
+414 EKGGVARR

-437 DTGKAMHI
+437 DTGKAMCI

-452 LCTADGTCQAAAT
+452 LCTADGICQAAAT

-559 AGKRAGEKAG
+559 AGKRAGEK
-569 KRAGKQAGEQGRSAF
+569 GRSAF

-594 GYGAAEAAVAGGSVA
+594 EYGAAEAAVAGG
-609 DGTGRN
+609 TGRD

-638 MTVAAVPAAQATGEV
+638 MTVAAEAAVPAAQATGEV
-653 VPAAQATGA
+653 VPAA
-662 VVTPRATE
+662 RA
-670 AVVAP
+670 
-675 RATGTVLAAQATVAA
+675 
-690 VPAARVTGGTLFAY
+690 TGGTLFAY

-833 IWSGAAEGSF
+833 IWSSAAEGSF
-843 AAGTE
+843 AAGAE

-879 IWLGITVLPL
+879 IWLGIMVLPL

-934 GGAAALGLAAGLVLL
+934 GGAAALGLTAGLVLL

-1012 GMAEKGGT
+1012 GVAEKGGT

-1030 DVDMAENSETGVGMA
+1030 GVGVAENSETGVGMA
-1045 ENSGTDVGVA
+1045 ENSETD
-1055 ENSGTDVDMAE
+1055 
-1066 NSETGVGMAEKGS
+1066 VGMAEKGS
-1079 AAVPVLVSI
+1079 VAVPVLVSI

>member
-40 AAVSAAAAVS
+40 AAVSAETASAAV
-50 AVRDTLPVSAAAAVS
+50 L
-65 AVRDTLPGTAAAV
+65 AVRDTLPGTAAAAV

-96 GDIGSGD
+96 GDTGSGN
-103 AGGGDT
+103 AGSGDT

-319 TIRGV
+319 IIRGV

-359 ATGSTGGSSIS
+359 ATG
-370 GTGGISGTGNM
+370 GISGTGNM

-388 GISGTGNMGSRNIKS
+388 GISGTGNMGSTGGTGNMGSRNIKS

-414 EKGGEARR
+414 EKGGVARR

-569 KRAGKQAGEQGRSAF
+569 ERAGKQAGEQGRSAF

-609 DGTGRN
+609 DGTGRD

-653 VPAAQATGA
+653 VPAA
-662 VVTPRATE
+662 RATE
-670 AVVAP
+670 TAAGEGIRGRKAP
-675 RATGTVLAAQATVAA
+675 GTVTEMTVVPRA
-690 VPAARVTGGTLFAY
+690 VPAARATGGTLFAY

-843 AAGTE
+843 AAGAE

-879 IWLGITVLPL
+879 IWLGIMVLPL

-1012 GMAEKGGT
+1012 G
-1020 GIGMAENSGT
+1020 
-1030 DVDMAENSETGVGMA
+1030 V
-1045 ENSGTDVGVA
+1045 
-1055 ENSGTDVDMAE
+1055 AE

-1079 AAVPVLVSI
+1079 VAVPVLVSI

>member
-40 AAVSAAAAVS
+40 AAVSA
-50 AVRDTLPVSAAAAVS
+50 VRDTVSGTAAAAVS
-65 AVRDTLPGTAAAV
+65 AGTAAAV

-96 GDIGSGD
+96 DET
-103 AGGGDT
+103 GGGDT

-319 TIRGV
+319 IIRGV

-359 ATGSTGGSSIS
+359 ATGSTSV
-370 GTGGISGTGNM
+370 TGNM

-414 EKGGEARR
+414 EKGGVARR

-492 LPPAESRHA
+492 LPPAESRHV

-569 KRAGKQAGEQGRSAF
+569 KRAGKQVGEQGRSAF

-594 GYGAAEAAVAGGSVA
+594 EYGAAEAAVAGGSVA
-609 DGTGRN
+609 DGTGRD

-638 MTVAAVPAAQATGEV
+638 MTVAAVPAARATGEV

-675 RATGTVLAAQATVAA
+675 RA
-690 VPAARVTGGTLFAY
+690 TGGTLFAY

-879 IWLGITVLPL
+879 IWLGIMVLPL

-894 AELRGQRAAAW
+894 AELWGQRAAAW

-934 GGAAALGLAAGLVLL
+934 GGAAALGLTAGLVLL

-1020 GIGMAENSGT
+1020 GIGM
-1030 DVDMAENSETGVGMA
+1030 
-1045 ENSGTDVGVA
+1045 A

>member
-40 AAVSAAAAVS
+40 AAVSA
-50 AVRDTLPVSAAAAVS
+50 VRDTVSGTAAAAVS
-65 AVRDTLPGTAAAV
+65 AGTATAV
-78 GGESIVY
+78 GGESIIY

-96 GDIGSGD
+96 GDTGS
-103 AGGGDT
+103 GDT

-359 ATGSTGGSSIS
+359 GTGSTSA
-370 GTGGISGTGNM
+370 TGNI

-388 GISGTGNMGSRNIKS
+388 GISGTGGMGSRNIKS

-452 LCTADGTCQAAAT
+452 LCTADGTCQAAVT

-559 AGKRAGEKAG
+559 AGKRAGEK
-569 KRAGKQAGEQGRSAF
+569 GRSAF

-594 GYGAAEAAVAGGSVA
+594 EYGAAEAAVAGG
-609 DGTGRN
+609 TGRD

-638 MTVAAVPAAQATGEV
+638 MTVAAEAAVPAAQATE
-653 VPAAQATGA
+653 AAVA
-662 VVTPRATE
+662 PRATE
-670 AVVAP
+670 AAAGDGIGGRKAPGTVTEMTVVPRAVP
-675 RATGTVLAAQATVAA
+675 AARATGTVLAAQATVAA
-690 VPAARVTGGTLFAY
+690 VPAARATGGTLFAY

-833 IWSGAAEGSF
+833 IWSSAAEGSF
-843 AAGTE
+843 AAGAE

-879 IWLGITVLPL
+879 IWLGIMVLPL

-934 GGAAALGLAAGLVLL
+934 GGAAALGLTAGLVLL

-1012 GMAEKGGT
+1012 GVAEKGGT

-1030 DVDMAENSETGVGMA
+1030 GVGVAENSETGVGMA
-1045 ENSGTDVGVA
+1045 ENSETD
-1055 ENSGTDVDMAE
+1055 
-1066 NSETGVGMAEKGS
+1066 VGMAEKGS
-1079 AAVPVLVSI
+1079 VAVPVLVSI

>member
-40 AAVSAAAAVS
+40 AAVSA
-50 AVRDTLPVSAAAAVS
+50 
-65 AVRDTLPGTAAAV
+65 GTAAAV

-96 GDIGSGD
+96 GDEGSGEMGSGET
-103 AGGGDT
+103 GGGDT

-319 TIRGV
+319 IIRGV

-359 ATGSTGGSSIS
+359 ATG
-370 GTGGISGTGNM
+370 GISGTGNM

-388 GISGTGNMGSRNIKS
+388 GISGTGNMGSTGGTGNMGSRNIKS

-414 EKGGEARR
+414 EKGGVARR

-569 KRAGKQAGEQGRSAF
+569 ERAGKQAGEQGRSAF

-609 DGTGRN
+609 DGTGRD

-653 VPAAQATGA
+653 VPAA
-662 VVTPRATE
+662 RATE
-670 AVVAP
+670 TAAGEGIRGRKAP
-675 RATGTVLAAQATVAA
+675 GTVTEMTVVPRA
-690 VPAARVTGGTLFAY
+690 VPAARATGGTLFAY

-811 AAAFP
+811 AAVFP

-879 IWLGITVLPL
+879 IWLGIMVLPL

-905 LRVPVLRRFNAFYTG
+905 LWVPVLRRFNAFYTG

-934 GGAAALGLAAGLVLL
+934 GSAAALGLAVGLVLL

-1012 GMAEKGGT
+1012 GVAEKGGT
-1020 GIGMAENSGT
+1020 GIVMAENSGT
-1030 DVDMAENSETGVGMA
+1030 GIGVAENSETDVGMA
-1045 ENSGTDVGVA
+1045 EKG
-1055 ENSGTDVDMAE
+1055 
-1066 NSETGVGMAEKGS
+1066 ETGIGMAEKGS

-1154 LPERLDRVDFD
+1154 LPERLNRVDFD

>member
-40 AAVSAAAAVS
+40 AAVSAE
-50 AVRDTLPVSAAAAVS
+50 TAAAAVS
-65 AVRDTLPGTAAAV
+65 AVRDTLPGTAAAA

-312 ARPGDKE
+312 VRPGDKE

-359 ATGSTGGSSIS
+359 ATGNIGST
-370 GTGGISGTGNM
+370 SGTGNM
-381 GSTGGTG
+381 GSTG
-388 GISGTGNMGSRNIKS
+388 GTGNMGSRNIKS

-414 EKGGEARR
+414 EKSGEARR

-452 LCTADGTCQAAAT
+452 LCTADGTCQVAAT

-594 GYGAAEAAVAGGSVA
+594 EYGAAEAAVA
-609 DGTGRN
+609 DGTGRD

-638 MTVAAVPAAQATGEV
+638 MTVAAVPAAQATG
-653 VPAAQATGA
+653 
-662 VVTPRATE
+662 

-675 RATGTVLAAQATVAA
+675 RATEAAAGDGIRGRKAPGTVTEMTVVPRA
-690 VPAARVTGGTLFAY
+690 VPAARATGGTLFAY

-783 GYMDFA
+783 GYMNFA

-822 ALSGLFAGGAE
+822 ALSGLFADGAE
-833 IWSGAAEGSF
+833 IWSSAAEGSF
-843 AAGTE
+843 AAGAE

-934 GGAAALGLAAGLVLL
+934 GGAAALGLAVGLVLL

-1005 AGTGKGI
+1005 AGTGTGI
-1012 GMAEKGGT
+1012 GVAENSETDVGMAEKGEK
-1020 GIGMAENSGT
+1020 GI
-1030 DVDMAENSETGVGMA
+1030 
-1045 ENSGTDVGVA
+1045 GVA
-1055 ENSGTDVDMAE
+1055 ENSGTDVGMAE

>member
-40 AAVSAAAAVS
+40 AAVSAETASAAV
-50 AVRDTLPVSAAAAVS
+50 L
-65 AVRDTLPGTAAAV
+65 AVRDTLPGTAAAAV

-85 RVRDLTAAASG
+85 RVRDLTAAAS
-96 GDIGSGD
+96 
-103 AGGGDT
+103 GGDT

-359 ATGSTGGSSIS
+359 ATG
-370 GTGGISGTGNM
+370 GISGTGNM

-452 LCTADGTCQAAAT
+452 LCTADGICQAAAT

-569 KRAGKQAGEQGRSAF
+569 KRAGKQVGEQGRSAF

-594 GYGAAEAAVAGGSVA
+594 EYGAAEAAVA
-609 DGTGRN
+609 DGTGRD

-638 MTVAAVPAAQATGEV
+638 MTVAAVPAAQATG
-653 VPAAQATGA
+653 
-662 VVTPRATE
+662 

-675 RATGTVLAAQATVAA
+675 RATEAAAGDGIRGRKAPGTVTEMTVVPRA
-690 VPAARVTGGTLFAY
+690 VPAARATGGTLFAY

-934 GGAAALGLAAGLVLL
+934 GSAAALGLAVGLVLL

-964 KHTRSE
+964 KHTRSK

-1005 AGTGKGI
+1005 AGTGTDVGV
-1012 GMAEKGGT
+1012 AEKGGT
-1020 GIGMAENSGT
+1020 GIGMAENSET
-1030 DVDMAENSETGVGMA
+1030 DVGVAEKGEKGIGMA

-1055 ENSGTDVDMAE
+1055 EKGEKGIGMAE

>member
-40 AAVSAAAAVS
+40 AAVSA
-50 AVRDTLPVSAAAAVS
+50 VRDTVSGTAAAAVS
-65 AVRDTLPGTAAAV
+65 AGTAAAV
-78 GGESIVY
+78 GGESIIY

-96 GDIGSGD
+96 GDEGSGEMGSGEM
-103 AGGGDT
+103 GGGDT

-312 ARPGDKE
+312 VRPGDKE

-354 GSGGS
+354 GSDGS
-359 ATGSTGGSSIS
+359 A
-370 GTGGISGTGNM
+370 TGGISGTGGIRSAGGM
-381 GSTGGTG
+381 GSTG
-388 GISGTGNMGSRNIKS
+388 GTGNMGSRNIKS

-414 EKGGEARR
+414 EKGGVARR

-452 LCTADGTCQAAAT
+452 LCTADGICQAAAT

-569 KRAGKQAGEQGRSAF
+569 EKGRSAF

-609 DGTGRN
+609 DGTGRD

-843 AAGTE
+843 AAGAE

-934 GGAAALGLAAGLVLL
+934 GGAAALGLAVGLVLL

-988 AVWYLLAAG
+988 AMWYLLAAG

-1012 GMAEKGGT
+1012 GVAEKGGT
-1020 GIGMAENSGT
+1020 GIGMAENSG
-1030 DVDMAENSETGVGMA
+1030 
-1045 ENSGTDVGVA
+1045 
-1055 ENSGTDVDMAE
+1055 
-1066 NSETGVGMAEKGS
+1066 TGVGMAEKGS

-1117 AGEMNVPGAAWPWFA
+1117 AGEMNVPGAAWLWFA

>member
-40 AAVSAAAAVS
+40 AAVSAETAS
-50 AVRDTLPVSAAAAVS
+50 AAVS

-96 GDIGSGD
+96 GDEGSGEMGSGET
-103 AGGGDT
+103 GGGDT

-359 ATGSTGGSSIS
+359 ATG
-370 GTGGISGTGNM
+370 GISGTGNM
-381 GSTGGTG
+381 GSTG
-388 GISGTGNMGSRNIKS
+388 GTGNMGSRNIKS

-414 EKGGEARR
+414 EKGGVARR

-569 KRAGKQAGEQGRSAF
+569 EKGRSAF

-609 DGTGRN
+609 DGTGRD

-653 VPAAQATGA
+653 VPAA
-662 VVTPRATE
+662 RATE
-670 AVVAP
+670 TAAGEGIRGRKAP
-675 RATGTVLAAQATVAA
+675 GTVTEMTVVPRA
-690 VPAARVTGGTLFAY
+690 VPAARATGGTLFAY

-843 AAGTE
+843 AAGAE

-879 IWLGITVLPL
+879 IWLGIMVLPL

-934 GGAAALGLAAGLVLL
+934 GGAAALGLTAGLVLL

-1005 AGTGKGI
+1005 AGTGTDVGV
-1012 GMAEKGGT
+1012 AEKGEK
-1020 GIGMAENSGT
+1020 GIGMAENSET
-1030 DVDMAENSETGVGMA
+1030 D
-1045 ENSGTDVGVA
+1045 
-1055 ENSGTDVDMAE
+1055 
-1066 NSETGVGMAEKGS
+1066 VGMAEKGS
-1079 AAVPVLVSI
+1079 VAVPVLVSI

-1154 LPERLDRVDFD
+1154 LPEWLDRVDFD

>member
-40 AAVSAAAAVS
+40 AAVSA
-50 AVRDTLPVSAAAAVS
+50 
-65 AVRDTLPGTAAAV
+65 GTAAAV

-96 GDIGSGD
+96 GDT
-103 AGGGDT
+103 GGGDT

-220 KQSAAGEYQVRYR
+220 KQSAAGEYQVWYR

-312 ARPGDKE
+312 VRPGDKE
-319 TIRGV
+319 IIRGV

-359 ATGSTGGSSIS
+359 
-370 GTGGISGTGNM
+370 
-381 GSTGGTG
+381 GTG

-414 EKGGEARR
+414 EKGGVARR

-452 LCTADGTCQAAAT
+452 LCTADGICQAAAT

-569 KRAGKQAGEQGRSAF
+569 KRAGKQVGEQGRSAF

-594 GYGAAEAAVAGGSVA
+594 EYGAAEAAVAGGSVA
-609 DGTGRN
+609 DGTGRD

-638 MTVAAVPAAQATGEV
+638 MTVAAVPAARATG
-653 VPAAQATGA
+653 
-662 VVTPRATE
+662 

-675 RATGTVLAAQATVAA
+675 RATEAAAGEGIRGRKAPGTVTEMTVVPRA
-690 VPAARVTGGTLFAY
+690 VPAARATGGTLFAY

-719 RLARQLRERA
+719 RLARQLWERA

-879 IWLGITVLPL
+879 IWLGIMVLPL

-905 LRVPVLRRFNAFYTG
+905 LWVSVLRRFNAFYTG

-934 GGAAALGLAAGLVLL
+934 GSAAALGLAVGLVLL

-1005 AGTGKGI
+1005 AGTG
-1012 GMAEKGGT
+1012 T
-1020 GIGMAENSGT
+1020 GI
-1030 DVDMAENSETGVGMA
+1030 
-1045 ENSGTDVGVA
+1045 GVA
-1055 ENSGTDVDMAE
+1055 ENSGTDVGMAE
-1066 NSETGVGMAEKGS
+1066 KGEKGIGMAEKGS

>member
-10 CAALVFKLMYGAAWA
+10 GAARVFKLMYGAAWA

-40 AAVSAAAAVS
+40 AAVSA
-50 AVRDTLPVSAAAAVS
+50 
-65 AVRDTLPGTAAAV
+65 GTAAAV

-96 GDIGSGD
+96 GDEGSGEMGSGET
-103 AGGGDT
+103 GGGDT

-319 TIRGV
+319 IIRGV

-359 ATGSTGGSSIS
+359 ATG
-370 GTGGISGTGNM
+370 GISGTGNM

-388 GISGTGNMGSRNIKS
+388 GISGTGNMGSTGGTGNMGSRNIKS

-414 EKGGEARR
+414 EKGGVARR

-559 AGKRAGEKAG
+559 AGKRAGEKA
-569 KRAGKQAGEQGRSAF
+569 E
-584 DARSGSGENA
+584 
-594 GYGAAEAAVAGGSVA
+594 YGAAEAAVAGGSVA
-609 DGTGRN
+609 DGIGRD

-638 MTVAAVPAAQATGEV
+638 MTVAAVPAAQATV
-653 VPAAQATGA
+653 
-662 VVTPRATE
+662 

-675 RATGTVLAAQATVAA
+675 RAMETAAGEGIRGRKAPGTVTEMTVVPRA
-690 VPAARVTGGTLFAY
+690 VPAARATGGTLFAY

-822 ALSGLFAGGAE
+822 ALSGLFADGAE
-833 IWSGAAEGSF
+833 IWSSAAEGSF
-843 AAGTE
+843 AAGAE

-934 GGAAALGLAAGLVLL
+934 GGAAALGLTAGLVLL

-1012 GMAEKGGT
+1012 GVAEKG
-1020 GIGMAENSGT
+1020 
-1030 DVDMAENSETGVGMA
+1030 ETGVGMA
-1045 ENSGTDVGVA
+1045 ENSETD
-1055 ENSGTDVDMAE
+1055 
-1066 NSETGVGMAEKGS
+1066 VGMAEKGS
-1079 AAVPVLVSI
+1079 VAVPVLVSI

>member
-40 AAVSAAAAVS
+40 AAVSA
-50 AVRDTLPVSAAAAVS
+50 VRDTVSGTAAAAVS
-65 AVRDTLPGTAAAV
+65 AGTATAV

-96 GDIGSGD
+96 GDAGSGEM
-103 AGGGDT
+103 GSGDT

-354 GSGGS
+354 GSDGS
-359 ATGSTGGSSIS
+359 ATGSTSV
-370 GTGGISGTGNM
+370 TGNM
-381 GSTGGTG
+381 GSTG
-388 GISGTGNMGSRNIKS
+388 GTGNMGSRNIKS

-414 EKGGEARR
+414 EKGGVARR

-594 GYGAAEAAVAGGSVA
+594 EYGAAEAAVAGGSVA
-609 DGTGRN
+609 DGTGRD

-638 MTVAAVPAAQATGEV
+638 MTVAAVPAAQATE
-653 VPAAQATGA
+653 AAVA
-662 VVTPRATE
+662 PRATE
-670 AVVAP
+670 AAAGDGIRGHKAP
-675 RATGTVLAAQATVAA
+675 GTVTEMTVVPRTVAA
-690 VPAARVTGGTLFAY
+690 VPAARATGGTLFAY

-833 IWSGAAEGSF
+833 IWSSAAEGSF

-894 AELRGQRAAAW
+894 AELWGQRAAAW

-934 GGAAALGLAAGLVLL
+934 GSAAALGLTAGLVLL

-988 AVWYLLAAG
+988 AMWYLLAAG

-1005 AGTGKGI
+1005 AGTGTDVGV
-1012 GMAEKGGT
+1012 AEKGEK
-1020 GIGMAENSGT
+1020 GIGMAENSET
-1030 DVDMAENSETGVGMA
+1030 DVGMA
-1045 ENSGTDVGVA
+1045 EKGEKGIGVA
-1055 ENSGTDVDMAE
+1055 ENSETDVDMAE

>member
-40 AAVSAAAAVS
+40 AAVSA
-50 AVRDTLPVSAAAAVS
+50 
-65 AVRDTLPGTAAAV
+65 VRDTLPGTAAAV

-96 GDIGSGD
+96 GET
-103 AGGGDT
+103 GGGDT

-208 DGEFAPEETDLR
+208 DGEFAREETDLR

-319 TIRGV
+319 IIRGV

-359 ATGSTGGSSIS
+359 ATG
-370 GTGGISGTGNM
+370 GISGTGNM
-381 GSTGGTG
+381 GSTG
-388 GISGTGNMGSRNIKS
+388 GTGNMGSRNIKS

-414 EKGGEARR
+414 EKGGVARR

-569 KRAGKQAGEQGRSAF
+569 KRAGKRAGEKGRSAF
-584 DARSGSGENA
+584 DARAGSGENA
-594 GYGAAEAAVAGGSVA
+594 GYGAAEAAVTGGSVA
-609 DGTGRN
+609 DGTGRD

-638 MTVAAVPAAQATGEV
+638 MTVAAVPAAQATVAV
-653 VPAAQATGA
+653 VPAA
-662 VVTPRATE
+662 RA
-670 AVVAP
+670 
-675 RATGTVLAAQATVAA
+675 
-690 VPAARVTGGTLFAY
+690 TGGTLFAY

-833 IWSGAAEGSF
+833 IWSGA
-843 AAGTE
+843 
-848 FLRGTAGSLVQ
+848 AGSLVQ

-1012 GMAEKGGT
+1012 GVAEKGGT

-1030 DVDMAENSETGVGMA
+1030 DVDMAEKGEKGI
-1045 ENSGTDVGVA
+1045 
-1055 ENSGTDVDMAE
+1055 
-1066 NSETGVGMAEKGS
+1066 GMAEKGS

-1117 AGEMNVPGAAWPWFA
+1117 AGEMNVPGAVWPWFA

>member
-40 AAVSAAAAVS
+40 AAVSA
-50 AVRDTLPVSAAAAVS
+50 VRDTVSGTAAAAVS
-65 AVRDTLPGTAAAV
+65 AGTATAV

-96 GDIGSGD
+96 GDAGSGEM
-103 AGGGDT
+103 GSGDT

-208 DGEFAPEETDLR
+208 DGEFAPEETDLC

-354 GSGGS
+354 GSDGS
-359 ATGSTGGSSIS
+359 ATGSTSV
-370 GTGGISGTGNM
+370 TGNM
-381 GSTGGTG
+381 GSTG
-388 GISGTGNMGSRNIKS
+388 GTGNMGSRNIKS

-414 EKGGEARR
+414 EKGGVARR

-569 KRAGKQAGEQGRSAF
+569 KRAGKQVGEKGRSAF

-594 GYGAAEAAVAGGSVA
+594 GYGAAEAAVTGGSVA
-609 DGTGRN
+609 DGTGRD

-638 MTVAAVPAAQATGEV
+638 MTVAAVPAAQATV
-653 VPAAQATGA
+653 
-662 VVTPRATE
+662 

-675 RATGTVLAAQATVAA
+675 RATETAAGEGIRGRKAPGTVTEMTVVPRA
-690 VPAARVTGGTLFAY
+690 VPAARATVGTLFAY

-822 ALSGLFAGGAE
+822 ALSGLFADGAE
-833 IWSGAAEGSF
+833 IWSSAAEGSF
-843 AAGTE
+843 AAGAE

-879 IWLGITVLPL
+879 IWLGIMVLPL

-894 AELRGQRAAAW
+894 AELWGQRAAAW

-934 GGAAALGLAAGLVLL
+934 GGAAALGLAVGLVLL

-1005 AGTGKGI
+1005 AGTGTDVGVAEKGEKGI
-1012 GMAEKGGT
+1012 G
-1020 GIGMAENSGT
+1020 
-1030 DVDMAENSETGVGMA
+1030 VA

>member
-40 AAVSAAAAVS
+40 AAVSAE
-50 AVRDTLPVSAAAAVS
+50 TAAAAVS
-65 AVRDTLPGTAAAV
+65 AVRDTLPGTAAAA

-96 GDIGSGD
+96 GDIGSGEM
-103 AGGGDT
+103 GSGET

-208 DGEFAPEETDLR
+208 DGEFAREETDLR

-319 TIRGV
+319 IIRGV

-359 ATGSTGGSSIS
+359 ATG
-370 GTGGISGTGNM
+370 GISGTGNM
-381 GSTGGTG
+381 GSTG
-388 GISGTGNMGSRNIKS
+388 GTGNMGSRNIKS

-414 EKGGEARR
+414 EKGGVARR

-569 KRAGKQAGEQGRSAF
+569 KRAGKRAGEKGRSAF
-584 DARSGSGENA
+584 DARAGSGENA
-594 GYGAAEAAVAGGSVA
+594 GYGAAEAAVTGGSVA
-609 DGTGRN
+609 DGTGRD

-638 MTVAAVPAAQATGEV
+638 MTVAAVPAAQATVAV
-653 VPAAQATGA
+653 VPAA
-662 VVTPRATE
+662 RA
-670 AVVAP
+670 
-675 RATGTVLAAQATVAA
+675 
-690 VPAARVTGGTLFAY
+690 TGGTLFAY

-843 AAGTE
+843 AAGAE

-1020 GIGMAENSGT
+1020 
-1030 DVDMAENSETGVGMA
+1030 
-1045 ENSGTDVGVA
+1045 DVGVA

>member
-40 AAVSAAAAVS
+40 AAVSAE
-50 AVRDTLPVSAAAAVS
+50 TAAAAVS
-65 AVRDTLPGTAAAV
+65 AGTAAAV

-96 GDIGSGD
+96 GDEGSGEM
-103 AGGGDT
+103 GSGETGSGDT

-527 MAAMAED
+527 MVAMAED

-559 AGKRAGEKAG
+559 AGKQAGEKA
-569 KRAGKQAGEQGRSAF
+569 E
-584 DARSGSGENA
+584 
-594 GYGAAEAAVAGGSVA
+594 YGAAEAAVAGGSVA

-653 VPAAQATGA
+653 VA
-662 VVTPRATE
+662 PRATE
-670 AVVAP
+670 TAAGDGIRGRKAP
-675 RATGTVLAAQATVAA
+675 GTVTEMTVVPRT
-690 VPAARVTGGTLFAY
+690 VPAARATGGTLFAY

-843 AAGTE
+843 AAGAE

-879 IWLGITVLPL
+879 IWLGIMVLPL

-1005 AGTGKGI
+1005 AGTGTDVGV
-1012 GMAEKGGT
+1012 AEKG
-1020 GIGMAENSGT
+1020 
-1030 DVDMAENSETGVGMA
+1030 ETGVGMA
-1045 ENSGTDVGVA
+1045 ENSETDVG
-1055 ENSGTDVDMAE
+1055 MAE
-1066 NSETGVGMAEKGS
+1066 NSETDVGMAEKGN